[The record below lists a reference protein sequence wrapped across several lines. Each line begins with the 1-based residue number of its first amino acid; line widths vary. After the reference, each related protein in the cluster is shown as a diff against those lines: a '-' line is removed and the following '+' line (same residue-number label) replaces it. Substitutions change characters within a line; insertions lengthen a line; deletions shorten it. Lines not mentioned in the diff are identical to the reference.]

1 MQYCVHEG
9 VYRGVVWRAA
19 FDAGEVAE
27 IDDYTYHLLE
37 ERRAGRMSRGEF
49 LRRITVA
56 GASITLAG
64 SLLAACGSEGGQ
76 ANQQQPAGPVKRGG
90 TGRLGLVVPASDP
103 DPVTLFS
110 SGAVFVTQVAAEG
123 LCFPRPDFTLE
134 PKLATKWEPGNGAKE
149 WTFTLREDVK
159 FHDGSTM
166 TADDVVATFDRLTNP
181 DNESAALSAF
191 GGILSYQQTEKVD
204 AKTVR
209 FNLDRPYIDFPYLLS
224 LFNYNAVILPKDYE
238 IGSFS
243 KGGIGTGPYILKEY
257 RPNQGATYVKNP
269 DYWDKGKPYMDGV
282 EANFYDDNS
291 PLVLALQAGEVDAV
305 PQIPFQG
312 SQAVFSDSNVVILE
326 NPSSEYRGLHM
337 RVDKEPFTDKRV
349 RQALALSLDRP
360 ALSQGLLDGKAD
372 LGNDHPF
379 APVYPN
385 SPSGSAVPQRKRD
398 GARAKKLL
406 ADAGHPNGVDVEL
419 TTERFLEIPQYAVT
433 LKEQCKEAGINV
445 SLNIMDQASY
455 YGSGDNQPWL
465 EVPLGVVDWASRGSA
480 SQTIA
485 PAYLCDGIWNAAHW
499 CNEEYD
505 GLVREFDGELD
516 EGRRKELATQAATLQ
531 QEEVPGI
538 ISYWARELRAVRNN
552 FQGLAKGPNIVLD
565 MSSVWLSG

>member
-1 MQYCVHEG
+1 M
-9 VYRGVVWRAA
+9 
-19 FDAGEVAE
+19 
-27 IDDYTYHLLE
+27 E

-49 LRRITVA
+49 LRRVTVA
-56 GASITLAG
+56 GASLTLAG
-64 SLLAACGSEGGQ
+64 SLLAACGSEQEQ
-76 ANQQQPAGPVKRGG
+76 AQQKSAGPVRKGG
-90 TGRLGLVVPASDP
+90 TGRLGLIVPASDP

-123 LCFPRPDFTLE
+123 LCFPRPDFSLE
-134 PKLATKWEPGNGAKE
+134 PKLATRWASGNGAKE
-149 WTFTLREDVK
+149 WTFTLREGVK

-204 AKTVR
+204 DYTVR
-209 FNLDRPYIDFPYLLS
+209 FNLDRPYVDFPYLLS

-238 IGSFS
+238 MGTFS
-243 KGGIGTGPYILKEY
+243 KGNVGTGPYILKEY

-269 DYWDKGKPYMDGV
+269 EYWDKGRPYMDGV

-291 PLVLALQAGEVDAV
+291 PLVLALQAGDVDAV

-312 SQAVFSDSNVVILE
+312 SQAVFSDSNVAILE

-337 RVDKEPFTDKRV
+337 RVDREPFTDKRV

-360 ALSQGLLDGKAD
+360 ALVQGLLDGRAD

-385 SPSGSAVPQRKRD
+385 SPSESAVPQRKRD
-398 GARAKKLL
+398 VARAKRLL
-406 ADAGHPNGVDVEL
+406 ADAGHAGGIDVEL

-445 SLNIMDQASY
+445 SLNIMDQTSY

-465 EVPLGVVDWASRGSA
+465 EVPLGIVDWASRGSA

-485 PAYLCDGIWNAAHW
+485 PAYLCDGVWNAAHW

-505 GLVREFDGELD
+505 NLVREFDGELD
-516 EGRRKELATQAATLQ
+516 EGRRRELATQAAALQ
-531 QEEVPGI
+531 HEEVPGI
-538 ISYWARELRAVRNN
+538 ISYWPRELRAVRTGL
-552 FQGLAKGPNIVLD
+552 QGLAKGPNIVLD
-565 MSSVWLSG
+565 MSPVWLSG